1 MGLGAA
7 ALALGNTAAGALK
20 AGQGTYGGGYST
32 GSSGGANSARN
43 WTNGTDATIANM
55 KSAYNRMQKQQQSW
69 EDTAAYNSAEAA
81 KLREWQE
88 YMSNTAYQRAVRDM
102 KLAGINPILA
112 YTQGGAATG
121 TGTAATMDA
130 ISGAQGNAI
139 ADSYGESSGYSYGS
153 NYSENY
159 FDNNLRALANSTVG
173 AMANILGEVTSGVT
187 DQAIRTGHRIDISS
201 LASTAKAIAS
211 KAGSIVKSITNVS
224 KDVAK
229 NKDKYNK

>member
-1 MGLGAA
+1 MSIT
-7 ALALGNTAAGALK
+7 TAAVIGNAMGSLAN
-20 AGQGTYGGGYST
+20 AGQGSFGAGYSA
-32 GSSGGANSARN
+32 GSSYGANSARN
-43 WTNGTDATIANM
+43 YTNGADATIANM
-55 KSAYNRMQKQQQSW
+55 RSAYNRMQKQQQSW

-121 TGTAATMDA
+121 TGMAASMDA

-153 NYSENY
+153 NYSQNY
-159 FDNNLRALANSTVG
+159 FDNNMRALANSTVG
-173 AMANILGEVTSGVT
+173 AMANILGGVTSEIT
-187 DQAIRTGHRIDISS
+187 EQAIRTGHRVD
-201 LASTAKAIAS
+201 LGGLTSTAKNLVS
-211 KAGSIVKSITNVS
+211 KANGIMKSIANAG
-224 KDVAK
+224 KYVANNK
-229 NKDKYNK
+229 NKYNK

>member
-1 MGLGAA
+1 MGL
-7 ALALGNTAAGALK
+7 TASVIGSTIGSIAN
-20 AGQGTYGGGYST
+20 AGQGTFGSGYST
-32 GSSGGANSARN
+32 GSSYGANSARN
-43 WTNGTDATIANM
+43 YTNGAEATIANM
-55 KSAYNRMQKQQQSW
+55 RSAYDRMQKQQQSW

-102 KLAGINPILA
+102 KLAGVNPILA
-112 YTQGGAATG
+112 YTQGGASTG
-121 TGTAATMDA
+121 TGMAASMDA

-159 FDNNLRALANSTVG
+159 FDNNMRALANSTVG
-173 AMANILGEVTSGVT
+173 AMANILGGVTSNVT
-187 DQAIRTGHRIDISS
+187 EQAIRTGHRID
-201 LASTAKAIAS
+201 LGGLTNTAKNLVNKAS
-211 KAGSIVKSITNVS
+211 KVMKSIANVG
-224 KDVAK
+224 KYVAE